1 LLDLRALSLGVLVPG
16 LIVGIGLAGVWRPWK
31 PGPPP
36 KKSFFAL
43 FSAIAF
49 FVSYS
54 LLLEVPPHPFGE
66 RTLAGLD
73 WLLWIAL
80 LSAPLF
86 LMEGA
91 GKALALRSL
100 SAAAMLAGLLRAMV
114 VHHWSP
120 GMAVLWLGGA
130 ALSLALLWI
139 VGAGLN
145 ERVEGATMPLVLLV
159 SATGLALAAGL
170 NGSVLLGQTTGILCA
185 SLGAATILGFWHPCF
200 RLRSGDV
207 CFALS
212 GGWTSRRG
220 SRGGARRRGPLPTQG
235 HPPTQPRCRAG
246 ERGACRRRGRP
257 IGPRVPGGLLH
268 RLLLRL
274 LSARRDGTVGFDGRP
289 TGHGSRPGAISNG
302 IGATRASV
310 IH

>member
-212 GGWTSRRG
+212 LFFFLAL
-220 SRGGARRRGPLPTQG
+220 GAYFFSDLP
-235 HPPTQPRCRAG
+235 AL
-246 ERGACRRRGRP
+246 E
-257 IGPRVPGGLLH
+257 GGLLAAGPAAARGVEVLF
-268 RLLLRL
+268 RLRAIPRRNLAVVLA
-274 LSARRDGTVGFDGRP
+274 SAVPVVVAVVRSVLAFQE
-289 TGHGSRPGAISNG
+289 
-302 IGATRASV
+302 ASSTDSYYDY
-310 IH
+310 

>member
-1 LLDLRALSLGVLVPG
+1 MLDLRALSLGVLVPG

-54 LLLEVPPHPFGE
+54 LLLEVPPHPFGD

-86 LMEGA
+86 LIEGA

-159 SATGLALAAGL
+159 TATGLALAAGL
-170 NGSVLLGQTTGILCA
+170 NGSARLGQTTGILCA

-207 CFALS
+207 SFALS
-212 GGWTSRRG
+212 LFFFLAL
-220 SRGGARRRGPLPTQG
+220 GAYFFSDLP
-235 HPPTQPRCRAG
+235 AL
-246 ERGACRRRGRP
+246 E
-257 IGPRVPGGLLH
+257 GGLLAASPAAARGVEVLF
-268 RLLLRL
+268 RLRAIPRRNLAVVLA
-274 LSARRDGTVGFDGRP
+274 SAVPVVVAVVRSVLAFQE
-289 TGHGSRPGAISNG
+289 
-302 IGATRASV
+302 ASSTDSY
-310 IH
+310 HDY

>member
-16 LIVGIGLAGVWRPWK
+16 LIVGIGLASVWRPWK

-54 LLLEVPPHPFGE
+54 LLLEVPPHPFGD

-86 LMEGA
+86 LIEGA

-159 SATGLALAAGL
+159 TATGLALAAGL

-207 CFALS
+207 SFALS
-212 GGWTSRRG
+212 LFFFLAL
-220 SRGGARRRGPLPTQG
+220 GAYFFSDLP
-235 HPPTQPRCRAG
+235 AL
-246 ERGACRRRGRP
+246 E
-257 IGPRVPGGLLH
+257 GGLLAAGPAAARGVEVLF
-268 RLLLRL
+268 RLRAIPRRNLAVVLA
-274 LSARRDGTVGFDGRP
+274 SAVPVVVAVVRSVLAFQE
-289 TGHGSRPGAISNG
+289 
-302 IGATRASV
+302 ASSTDSYYDY
-310 IH
+310 